1 MPVRRELHH
10 GRPDGDET
18 RRVSHR
24 GQYLC
29 QNGTI
34 CWLTNH
40 FLTPNIT
47 KPGASGGDDNE
58 PSECASIHDRCR
70 SWVGSP
76 GGWEGGVVAPSSPFD
91 SDWIQ
96 QVQTLAEPMDASRLK
111 RVGVVTYFG
120 VYALIAVGGWRVLV
134 GLWQLLPPVIRPPAL
149 PPLHVLFGL
158 PRSVA
163 WALVSLSIALVAV
176 GAVAGYRVSRARAG
190 ESASLNELGGS
201 SRLDRLR
208 PSVGRSPLSLPDV
221 PWVSDEPSATEAD
234 TLPVVD
240 GSLVAPADPLSL
252 PRREVSSAPE
262 SDQRPAVSPLGSVV
276 EGPGVDVVDAA
287 VLVIDEAVET
297 EVAELIDGP
306 IDETMGGRTDGGK
319 DFPDPEA
326 PWPAEADEGPEGDS
340 PEADAPDAD
349 APWPD
354 DWIPGD
360 EL

>member
-1 MPVRRELHH
+1 M
-10 GRPDGDET
+10 
-18 RRVSHR
+18 
-24 GQYLC
+24 
-29 QNGTI
+29 
-34 CWLTNH
+34 
-40 FLTPNIT
+40 
-47 KPGASGGDDNE
+47 
-58 PSECASIHDRCR
+58 
-70 SWVGSP
+70 
-76 GGWEGGVVAPSSPFD
+76 APSSPFD
-91 SDWIQ
+91 SDWAQRIR
-96 QVQTLAEPMDASRLK
+96 TLVEPMDAGRLK

-120 VYALIAVGGWRVLV
+120 VYALVAVGGWRVLV
-134 GLWQLLPPVIRPPAL
+134 DLWQLLPPAVRPPAL

-163 WALVSLSIALVAV
+163 WALVSLSVALVTV

-190 ESASLNELGGS
+190 GSASLDELGGS

-208 PSVGRSPLSLPDV
+208 PSAGRFPPSLPDV
-221 PWVSDEPSATEAD
+221 PWGSDGPSATEVD
-234 TLPVVD
+234 TLSVVD

-252 PRREVSSAPE
+252 PRREVASAPE
-262 SDQRPAVSPLGSVV
+262 SDQRPAASPLVGVV

-297 EVAELIDGP
+297 EVTEIIDDP
-306 IDETMGGRTDGGK
+306 SDETMGSRTDGGK

-326 PWPAEADEGPEGDS
+326 PWPAEADEGPDGDS